1 MPLYGEN
8 KNHHL
13 KKNHIL
19 NLISMEQYMIT
30 TTDPI
35 LCTKAPPIGPKKP
48 NMAKN
53 IAKKFKP
60 RANAMI
66 ILIVFNV
73 FLEIAIK

>member
-1 MPLYGEN
+1 
-8 KNHHL
+8 
-13 KKNHIL
+13 
-19 NLISMEQYMIT
+19 MEQYMIT

-60 RANAMI
+60 RANAML